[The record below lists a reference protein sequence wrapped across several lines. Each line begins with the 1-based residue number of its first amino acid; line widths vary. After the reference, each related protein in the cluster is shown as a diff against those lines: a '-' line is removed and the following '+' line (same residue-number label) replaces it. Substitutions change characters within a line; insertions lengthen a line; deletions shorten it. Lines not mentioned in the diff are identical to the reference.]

1 MLVTLFKLIKISISI
16 VCLRLQV
23 EGEGERRERER
34 ERERGGG
41 REIERLVF
49 KCDPIPFRQEPVL
62 RSQAD

>member
-23 EGEGERRERER
+23 EGEGERREREI
-34 ERERGGG
+34 
-41 REIERLVF
+41 EIERLVF

>member
-34 ERERGGG
+34 EREGG

>member
-34 ERERGGG
+34 E
-41 REIERLVF
+41 IERLVF

>member
-34 ERERGGG
+34 E
-41 REIERLVF
+41 IERLVF
-49 KCDPIPFRQEPVL
+49 NCDPIPFRQEPVL